1 MDYEY
6 WLRLAQNYSFRH
18 VDDVLAR
25 FRAYE
30 TQKSQDREA
39 MAEDRREVF
48 NDYEYHDRWTIE
60 TLLDNGRVELSRLAS
75 RAALSPVNSTKSY
88 RHSPLITNSHRCRQ
102 CLPVSAPIPAT
113 RRRYTDACAV
123 RARLTEHQ

>member
-39 MAEDRREVF
+39 EDRREVF
-48 NDYEYHDRWTIE
+48 KHYEYPGRWTIE
-60 TLLDNGRVELSRLAS
+60 TLLDNGRVELSRLPIGIS
-75 RAALSPVNSTKSY
+75 NQFRN
-88 RHSPLITNSHRCRQ
+88 LISCRRFYV
-102 CLPVSAPIPAT
+102 LRS
-113 RRRYTDACAV
+113 
-123 RARLTEHQ
+123 LKTELWK